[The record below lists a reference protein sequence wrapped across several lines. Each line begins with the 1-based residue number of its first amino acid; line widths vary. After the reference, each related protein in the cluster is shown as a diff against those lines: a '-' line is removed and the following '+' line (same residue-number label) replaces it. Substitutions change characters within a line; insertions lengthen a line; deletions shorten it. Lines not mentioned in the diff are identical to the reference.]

1 MSRIKMK
8 ELGIGVFLLV
18 TFMVVMVMI
27 FMPIVDGGNALNY
40 LDNLYNSISK
50 GSAYYIPKVEHLVE
64 EHGSEVVT
72 LNIQLDDSRTALAAE
87 PFFARA
93 GATTAVEGATL
104 MVNGDIETIFRTCL
118 EDSESAYNNRGE
130 DLVARYGTD
139 ARTTL
144 YNWWQ
149 ALGAMEK
156 DLNRQK
162 IFAAAKLTHTVQAKT
177 VECAYNYYGIEAQAI
192 KDRWG
197 TVLFSLVFYV
207 LYTIWYGY
215 GIMFVFEG
223 LGFELAAH

>member
-1 MSRIKMK
+1 MTRIKKK

-18 TFMVVMVMI
+18 TFAVVMVMI

-72 LNIQLDDSRTALAAE
+72 LNLKLDDSRAAQATE
-87 PFFARA
+87 PLFVRA
-93 GATTAVEGATL
+93 GATTAVESATL
-104 MVNGDIETIFRTCL
+104 MVNGDIETIFGTCL
-118 EDSESAYNNRGE
+118 EDAESAYNNRGD

-144 YNWWQ
+144 YTWWQ

-162 IFAAAKLTHTVQAKT
+162 LFATAKLTHTVQAKT